1 MKKFIIII
9 CSLLMTFCTS
19 FNMIA
24 NEPENQPQENE
35 IVSIENNISEEDVT
49 PENESTMNE
58 ISEQQEKAQERLVL
72 ILIIIGIQHKSKSP
86 GFEVPFA
93 FYLLGG
99 GTGLT

>member
-72 ILIIIGIQHKSKSP
+72 ILIIIGMVIS
-86 GFEVPFA
+86 
-93 FYLLGG
+93 LG
-99 GTGLT
+99 TLYTLKYISYKKENNK

>member
-35 IVSIENNISEEDVT
+35 IVSIENNISEEEDVT
-49 PENESTMNE
+49 PENESSMEE

-72 ILIIIGIQHKSKSP
+72 ILIIIGMVIS
-86 GFEVPFA
+86 
-93 FYLLGG
+93 LG
-99 GTGLT
+99 TLYTLKYISYKKENNK